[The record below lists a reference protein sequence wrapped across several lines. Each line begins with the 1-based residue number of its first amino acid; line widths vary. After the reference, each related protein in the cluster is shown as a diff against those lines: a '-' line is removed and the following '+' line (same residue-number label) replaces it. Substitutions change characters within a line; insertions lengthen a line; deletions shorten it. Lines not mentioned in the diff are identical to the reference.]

1 VSEFLGRDRYQ
12 RDPDAGPGYRNGH
25 QPVEVKTTG
34 HQPRSNT
41 AKLDDS
47 EELDA
52 GWPGMAGGNVSGP
65 FDAVGVVAGSFDGA
79 RVGAMPALGV
89 WAFKDFGRGF
99 LGGVSQ
105 SLRGKRPP
113 GR

>member
-1 VSEFLGRDRYQ
+1 MMWVARASVGS
-12 RDPDAGPGYRNGH
+12 GC
-25 QPVEVKTTG
+25 
-34 HQPRSNT
+34 NT

-47 EELDA
+47 EELD
-52 GWPGMAGGNVSGP
+52 GGLSGMAGGNVSGP

-99 LGGVSQ
+99 LDSVSQ
-105 SLRGKRPP
+105 SLRGERPP